1 MKKILLASAAT
12 MAMTGGAFA
21 EAHGGGEVPLGI
33 LLSFT
38 GPIES
43 LVPPI
48 AGGAE
53 LAIAEVNES
62 GAFMD
67 GMTVTAVRADTF
79 CSDAAGATANAER
92 VITTEGV
99 VGIMGSDCS
108 GMSSAILANVA
119 VPNGVPMISPAST
132 SPALSSAEDN
142 GLFFRTAPSDARQGE
157 VLAGLLLE
165 RGIESIAI
173 TYTNNDYGQGFA
185 DALQAAYEEAGG
197 EVTLVAAHEDGR
209 ADYSAEVGA
218 LASAGGDVLVVLGYV
233 DQGGSGVVQAALDTG
248 AFDTFAFGDGMVGDT
263 LAEIFGGDIDG
274 SFGTAPGAQGDG
286 VAMYQAAAEG
296 ADFDNTSVFSAEA
309 YDAAAL
315 LMLAMQAAGSTVG
328 TEYAPSIMDVANA
341 PGEPIMPGEL
351 GRALEILAEGGEIDY
366 QGATGV
372 EMIGAGEAAGS
383 YRVVEMQDG
392 VLETVEYR

>member
-1 MKKILLASAAT
+1 M
-12 MAMTGGAFA
+12 
-21 EAHGGGEVPLGI
+21 
-33 LLSFT
+33 
-38 GPIES
+38 
-43 LVPPI
+43 
-48 AGGAE
+48 
-53 LAIAEVNES
+53 
-62 GAFMD
+62 
-67 GMTVTAVRADTF
+67 
-79 CSDAAGATANAER
+79 
-92 VITTEGV
+92 
-99 VGIMGSDCS
+99 
-108 GMSSAILANVA
+108 
-119 VPNGVPMISPAST
+119 
-132 SPALSSAEDN
+132 
-142 GLFFRTAPSDARQGE
+142 
-157 VLAGLLLE
+157 E

-248 AFDTFAFGDGMVGDT
+248 AFDMFAFGDGMVGDT

-274 SFGTAPGAQGDG
+274 SFGTAPGAEGEG
-286 VAMYQAAAEG
+286 VEMYATVAEG

-328 TEYAPSIMDVANA
+328 TEYAPAIMDVANA

-372 EMIGAGEAAGS
+372 EMIGSGEAAGS
-383 YRVVEMQDG
+383 YRVVEMQG
-392 VLETVEYR
+392 GSLETIEFR